1 MVMAGL
7 LVAQLPEGSGGLSSF
22 YTALHTRLLCSAFF
36 IFFLSIL
43 TQGYFP
49 H

>member
-22 YTALHTRLLCSAFF
+22 YIDLHMTALLC
-36 IFFLSIL
+36 FLSFLFANSHPRI
-43 TQGYFP
+43 FS